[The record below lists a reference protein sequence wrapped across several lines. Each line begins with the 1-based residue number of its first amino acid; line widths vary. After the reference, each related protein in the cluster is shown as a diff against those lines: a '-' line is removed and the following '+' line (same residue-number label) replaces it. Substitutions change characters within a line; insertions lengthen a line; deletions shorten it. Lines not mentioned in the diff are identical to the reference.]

1 MGSEKGLCHPRFF
14 LTVVSS
20 CFPSCN
26 SYTVL
31 SALKSCLTLRIYS
44 VMRNVTHFIIT
55 DWNSQR
61 MEGREAVTHTM
72 MITYPT
78 AEPSDCQLLL
88 TAMTSY
94 CLSWYPGSLAHG
106 ESRNN
111 HSSEVSVSWHIAWFS
126 NCFIFYLM
134 FVFYV
139 FSWCF
144 TGNLRLSFFF
154 FFFCY
159 HALMKH
165 LILGVVMKVGHEA
178 SQGKDDL
185 PSVELVNSR
194 SSIGSL
200 KAEENH

>member
-26 SYTVL
+26 CYTVL
-31 SALKSCLTLRIYS
+31 SALKSCLTSRIYS
-44 VMRNVTHFIIT
+44 VMKNVTRFIIT

-78 AEPSDCQLLL
+78 AKPSDCQLLL

-106 ESRNN
+106 ESRNT
-111 HSSEVSVSWHIAWFS
+111 HSFEVSVSWHIAWFS

-134 FVFYV
+134 FMSFMSFLGVLQETWGFPFY
-139 FSWCF
+139 
-144 TGNLRLSFFF
+144 L
-154 FFFCY
+154 FFCY
-159 HALMKH
+159 HALMQH
-165 LILGVVMKVGHEA
+165 LILCVVMKVGHEA

-185 PSVELVNSR
+185 PSVELENN